1 MRPVF
6 GLVATALVFA
16 ACLFLLNYDPGL
28 GPADGSKPRLVVLCA
43 AGLKGPVERLAKSF
57 EADTG
62 IPVTLELGGS
72 QSLFAHLADPARRA
86 DVFLPADE
94 SYVRIARQTGLVGD
108 GVPLARMRA
117 VVITL
122 KPASPPDW
130 ATLVSGRLR
139 VAQADP
145 AVAAVGK
152 LTKDALAP
160 AAWHVLH
167 DATTVYKPTVADVL
181 NGVRLGAVDAGIVW
195 DAIVYPHPDLAAASL
210 PELGGVTAR
219 VEAAVAARGANP
231 LAAERFVRYLA
242 DPARGEAAFRD
253 AGYAAR

>member
-1 MRPVF
+1 MRPAF
-6 GLVATALVFA
+6 SLSATALVFA
-16 ACLFLLNYDPGL
+16 SCLLLLNNDPGL
-28 GPADGSKPRLVVLCA
+28 GPSDGSKPRLVVLCA
-43 AGLKGPVERLAKSF
+43 AGLKGPVEQLAQSF

-94 SYVRIARQTGLVGD
+94 SYVRIAREKGLVGD
-108 GVPLARMRA
+108 GVPLARMQA

-122 KPASPPDW
+122 KPATPPDW
-130 ATLVSGRLR
+130 ATLVSGRLK

-152 LTKDALAP
+152 LTKQALTP
-160 AAWHVLH
+160 ADWQALH
-167 DATTVYKPTVADVL
+167 SATTVYKPTVADVL
-181 NGVRLGAVDAGIVW
+181 NAVRLGAVDAGIVW
-195 DAIVYPHPDLAAASL
+195 DAIVVPHADLVPAQL
-210 PELGGVTAR
+210 PELAGVTAR

-231 LAAERFVRYLA
+231 LAAEQFVRYLA
-242 DPARGEAAFRD
+242 DPARGGAAFRA